1 MSIVKMKRLRLIG
14 MQAERESLLR
24 LLQHMGC
31 VEIDEPPHLGDDPE
45 WAALTRPDPGALN
58 AARDARA
65 RVEGALKTL
74 KKYGPKQ
81 KGGLLKPRPVVT
93 EGELFDDAAYEAGL
107 ADAGRLGELERRITA
122 LYAEQN
128 KLRTQRLALAPWLAL
143 DIPLETASTPEVAVS
158 FGTVAASADL
168 DALERELAEKSELT
182 QVLRAGADT
191 QLQYL
196 VFLCHRS
203 AEEACQEVLKEYG
216 FSRAAL
222 RGWTGTAAEND
233 KRPPGGRRWSFA
245 WTGRFRRSP
254 GRRPRAAC
262 WTPGRP
268 STWTG
273 GCPCPRRRSCCASWG
288 SSPAA
293 GRRPTRRRRT
303 TRWCPSSSRATP
315 SPSR

>member
-1 MSIVKMKRLRLIG
+1 MKRLRLIG

-203 AEEACQEVLKEYG
+203 AEEACQH
-216 FSRAAL
+216 
-222 RGWTGTAAEND
+222 
-233 KRPPGGRRWSFA
+233 
-245 WTGRFRRSP
+245 
-254 GRRPRAAC
+254 
-262 WTPGRP
+262 
-268 STWTG
+268 
-273 GCPCPRRRSCCASWG
+273 GCS
-288 SSPAA
+288 AA
-293 GRRPTRRRRT
+293 G
-303 TRWCPSSSRATP
+303 AH
-315 SPSR
+315 

>member
-168 DALERELAEKSELT
+168 DALERELA
-182 QVLRAGADT
+182 
-191 QLQYL
+191 
-196 VFLCHRS
+196 
-203 AEEACQEVLKEYG
+203 
-216 FSRAAL
+216 
-222 RGWTGTAAEND
+222 
-233 KRPPGGRRWSFA
+233 
-245 WTGRFRRSP
+245 
-254 GRRPRAAC
+254 
-262 WTPGRP
+262 
-268 STWTG
+268 
-273 GCPCPRRRSCCASWG
+273 
-288 SSPAA
+288 
-293 GRRPTRRRRT
+293 
-303 TRWCPSSSRATP
+303 
-315 SPSR
+315 